1 MKKSKIVYLD
11 YASSSLVDSANSG
24 AIHELGV
31 KEKNKLEN
39 ARKNVAEILGAHSD
53 EIVFTSGA
61 TESNNLAIMGVVKKY
76 VEIFSHCA
84 LPRVRGGT
92 LADKKFQYTFLKP
105 HIVTTNIEHAS
116 VLEVC
121 KFLEKTK
128 QAEVTYVPVET
139 NGIVDP
145 KKIKK
150 AIKENTI
157 LVSVM
162 YANNEI
168 GTIQPIMEIAK
179 EIRHFRKTKHLEN
192 FRAGLGPSRGPEKI
206 LLGASFLSFPIFH
219 TDATQA
225 INYLP
230 IKVEKLGVDLMSFNG
245 AKIYG
250 PKGVGVLYVK
260 RKTPIS
266 PIMFGGNQEFG
277 LRPGTENVVGV
288 IALKDALQV
297 VEKIK
302 EKEVKRLTKLRDYF
316 IKKLYNLKNQ
326 NSKFSRVLGL
336 DPDQLEN
343 FSFDFSINGDLKNR
357 LPNNINITI
366 SKIPSD
372 LLVLELSARGI
383 YISEKSACKSGDGKA
398 SGVIKAINPN
408 GNENDGSLRFS
419 LGRQTTKADIDY
431 TIKSLF
437 EILKKLKKWYD

>member
-1 MKKSKIVYLD
+1 MQKSKKIYLD
-11 YASSSLVDSANSG
+11 YASSALADSANPG
-24 AIHELGV
+24 AIHKLGV
-31 KEKNKLEN
+31 EEKNKLEN
-39 ARKNVAEILGAHSD
+39 ARKKVADILGSHFD

-61 TESNNLAIMGVVKKY
+61 TESNNLAILGLLKKY
-76 VEIFSHCA
+76 VEIF
-84 LPRVRGGT
+84 T
-92 LADKKFQYTFLKP
+92 NLKP
-105 HIVTTNIEHAS
+105 HIITTNIEHPS

-121 KFLEKTK
+121 KHLEKTK

-179 EIRHFRKTKHLEN
+179 EIRHFRKTKYLVEFSRVLGLEPDQLEN
-192 FRAGLGPSRGPEKI
+192 SLD
-206 LLGASFLSFPIFH
+206 ASFKIFPLFH

-225 INYLP
+225 VNYLP

-250 PKGVGVLYVK
+250 PKGVGVLFVK
-260 RKTPIS
+260 RKIPIGS
-266 PIMFGGNQEFG
+266 IMFGGNQEFG
-277 LRPGTENVVGV
+277 LRPGTENVAGIVD
-288 IALKDALQV
+288 LSEALQT

-302 EKEVKRLTKLRDYF
+302 EKEIKRLTILRDYF
-316 IKKLYNLKNQ
+316 IKKLYDLKNQ
-326 NSKFSRVLGL
+326 NSKFSQVLGL
-336 DPDQLEN
+336 GPDQLKN
-343 FSFDFSINGDLKNR
+343 FDFVFAVNGDLKNR

-366 SKIPSD
+366 PKIPSD
-372 LLVLELSARGI
+372 LIVLEFSACGI

-398 SGVIKAINPN
+398 SGVIKAICKK
-408 GNENDGSLRFS
+408 GSEIDGSLRFS
-419 LGRQTTKADIDY
+419 MGRQTTKADIDH
-431 TIKSLF
+431 TIKILF
-437 EILKKLKKWYD
+437 KILKKLKRWYN

>member
-1 MKKSKIVYLD
+1 MKKSKKIYLD
-11 YASSSLVDSANSG
+11 YASSALANSANPG
-24 AIHELGV
+24 AIHQLGV

-39 ARKNVAEILGAHSD
+39 ARKNVAEILGSHSD
-53 EIVFTSGA
+53 EIVFTSCA
-61 TESNNLAIMGVVKKY
+61 TESNNLAILGVVKKY
-76 VEIFSHCA
+76 LEIFS
-84 LPRVRGGT
+84 
-92 LADKKFQYTFLKP
+92 

-116 VLEVC
+116 VFEVC
-121 KFLEKTK
+121 KYLEKTK

-145 KKIKK
+145 RKIKK
-150 AIKENTI
+150 AIKPNTV

-179 EIRHFRKTKHLEN
+179 EIRHYKKQT
-192 FRAGLGPSRGPEKI
+192 GEK
-206 LLGASFLSFPIFH
+206 SVFPIFH

-250 PKGVGVLYVK
+250 PKEVGVLYVK
-260 RKTPIS
+260 RKTPIG

-277 LRPGTENVVGV
+277 LRPGTENVAGIVS
-288 IALKDALQV
+288 LKDALQIT
-297 VEKIK
+297 EKIK
-302 EKEVKRLTKLRDYF
+302 EKESQRLTKLRNYF
-316 IKKLYNLKNQ
+316 VGKLKEVDKKII
-326 NSKFSRVLGL
+326 F
-336 DPDQLEN
+336 
-343 FSFDFSINGDLKNR
+343 NGDLENR

-366 SKIPSD
+366 PKIPSD
-372 LLVLELSARGI
+372 LLIIELSERGI
-383 YISEKSACKSGDGKA
+383 MLSEKSACKSGDGKA

-408 GNENDGSLRFS
+408 GNEKNGSLRFS

-431 TIKSLF
+431 TIKALV
-437 EILKKLKKWYD
+437 EILIKLKKWYN